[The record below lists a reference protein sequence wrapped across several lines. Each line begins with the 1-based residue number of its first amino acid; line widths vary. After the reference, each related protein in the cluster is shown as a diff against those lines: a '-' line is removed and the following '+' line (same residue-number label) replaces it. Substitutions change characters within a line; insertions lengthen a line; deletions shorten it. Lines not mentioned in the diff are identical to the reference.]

1 MSIAIDIK
9 PSSSTEDAYPT
20 SGLKSLYIPRV
31 FLNITEEK
39 IREVFERL
47 ELGEIER
54 IDLVPRPYTSGTI
67 SANMAF
73 IYFKYWSQSVSA
85 QNLAS
90 RIMDPHREA
99 RIVYDDPWYW
109 ILLPNRRPQLAKP
122 AESDRIGVLKSI
134 IQNLST
140 RIEILEKN
148 VLFHPN
154 DPFPGGPPILFRQN
168 AENNVLFHLPNRR
181 PQLAKPSESDRI
193 DALKSIIQN
202 LSTRFEIL
210 DKNVLFHPDDPFPG
224 GHPILFRQNA
234 ENNVLFHLPNRRPQL
249 AKPTESDRID
259 ALKSIIQNL
268 STRIEILEKNV
279 LFHPDDPFPG
289 GHPILFRQN
298 AENKGRFPQDDVES
312 NTTTSYEETVIIPE
326 PPKLHR
332 LVSDARSFP
341 SSPESIDN
349 SEAREVTETAHDEQ
363 SESSE
368 CVYSDDEHSVS
379 IDELWV
385 KLRPPQSSNQ
395 KKNVCLSSLSPDDI
409 DKRLMA
415 LSIMQTVKID
425 ENGQRFIRVDG
436 KWYKDNGNALCDP

>member
-1 MSIAIDIK
+1 MRCKVQTNIQTFFKMSIAIDIK

-39 IREVFERL
+39 IREVFETL

-73 IYFKYWSQSVSA
+73 IYFKYWSQTVSA

-90 RIMDPHREA
+90 RIMDPRREA

-122 AESDRIGVLKSI
+122 
-134 IQNLST
+134 
-140 RIEILEKN
+140 
-148 VLFHPN
+148 
-154 DPFPGGPPILFRQN
+154 
-168 AENNVLFHLPNRR
+168 
-181 PQLAKPSESDRI
+181 
-193 DALKSIIQN
+193 
-202 LSTRFEIL
+202 
-210 DKNVLFHPDDPFPG
+210 
-224 GHPILFRQNA
+224 
-234 ENNVLFHLPNRRPQL
+234 
-249 AKPTESDRID
+249 TESDPIG

-279 LFHPDDPFPG
+279 LFHPDEPFPG
-289 GHPILFRQN
+289 GRPILFRQN

-332 LVSDARSFP
+332 LVTDAHSFP

-349 SEAREVTETAHDEQ
+349 SEAREVTEMAHDEQ

-385 KLRPPQSSNQ
+385 KLRPPQPSNQ
-395 KKNVCLSSLSPDDI
+395 KKNVCLLSDDHNDI

-425 ENGQRFIRVDG
+425 ENGQRLIRVDG

>member
-1 MSIAIDIK
+1 MRCKVQTNIQTFFKMSIAIDIK

-39 IREVFERL
+39 IREVFETL

-73 IYFKYWSQSVSA
+73 IYFKYWSQTVSA

-90 RIMDPHREA
+90 RIMDPRREA

-122 AESDRIGVLKSI
+122 
-134 IQNLST
+134 
-140 RIEILEKN
+140 
-148 VLFHPN
+148 
-154 DPFPGGPPILFRQN
+154 
-168 AENNVLFHLPNRR
+168 
-181 PQLAKPSESDRI
+181 
-193 DALKSIIQN
+193 
-202 LSTRFEIL
+202 
-210 DKNVLFHPDDPFPG
+210 
-224 GHPILFRQNA
+224 
-234 ENNVLFHLPNRRPQL
+234 
-249 AKPTESDRID
+249 TESDPIG

-289 GHPILFRQN
+289 GTPILFRQN

-312 NTTTSYEETVIIPE
+312 NMTHSYEEKVIIPE

-332 LVSDARSFP
+332 LVTDAHSFP

-349 SEAREVTETAHDEQ
+349 SEAREVTEMAHDEQ

-385 KLRPPQSSNQ
+385 KLRPPQPSNQ

-425 ENGQRFIRVDG
+425 ENGQRLIRVDG

>member
-1 MSIAIDIK
+1 MRCKVQTNIQTFFKMSIAIDIK

-39 IREVFERL
+39 IREVFETL

-73 IYFKYWSQSVSA
+73 IYFKYWSQTVSA

-90 RIMDPHREA
+90 RIMDPRREA

-109 ILLPNRRPQLAKP
+109 IL
-122 AESDRIGVLKSI
+122 
-134 IQNLST
+134 
-140 RIEILEKN
+140 
-148 VLFHPN
+148 
-154 DPFPGGPPILFRQN
+154 
-168 AENNVLFHLPNRR
+168 
-181 PQLAKPSESDRI
+181 
-193 DALKSIIQN
+193 
-202 LSTRFEIL
+202 
-210 DKNVLFHPDDPFPG
+210 
-224 GHPILFRQNA
+224 
-234 ENNVLFHLPNRRPQL
+234 LPNRRPQL

-268 STRIEILEKNV
+268 STRIENLEKNV

-289 GHPILFRQN
+289 GPPILFRQN

-385 KLRPPQSSNQ
+385 KLRPPQPSNQ
-395 KKNVCLSSLSPDDI
+395 KKNVCLLSDDHNDI

-425 ENGQRFIRVDG
+425 ENGQRLIRVDG

>member
-1 MSIAIDIK
+1 MRCKVQTNIQTFFKMSIAIDIK

-39 IREVFERL
+39 IREVFETL

-73 IYFKYWSQSVSA
+73 IYFKYWSQTVSA

-90 RIMDPHREA
+90 RIMDPRREA

-122 AESDRIGVLKSI
+122 
-134 IQNLST
+134 
-140 RIEILEKN
+140 
-148 VLFHPN
+148 
-154 DPFPGGPPILFRQN
+154 
-168 AENNVLFHLPNRR
+168 
-181 PQLAKPSESDRI
+181 
-193 DALKSIIQN
+193 
-202 LSTRFEIL
+202 
-210 DKNVLFHPDDPFPG
+210 
-224 GHPILFRQNA
+224 
-234 ENNVLFHLPNRRPQL
+234 
-249 AKPTESDRID
+249 TESDPIG

-289 GHPILFRQN
+289 GPPILFRQN

-385 KLRPPQSSNQ
+385 KLRPPQPSNQ

-425 ENGQRFIRVDG
+425 ENGQRLIRVDG

>member
-1 MSIAIDIK
+1 MRCKLQTNIQTFFKMSIAIDIK

-39 IREVFERL
+39 IREVFETL

-73 IYFKYWSQSVSA
+73 IYFKYWSQTVSA

-90 RIMDPHREA
+90 RIMDPRREA

-122 AESDRIGVLKSI
+122 
-134 IQNLST
+134 
-140 RIEILEKN
+140 
-148 VLFHPN
+148 
-154 DPFPGGPPILFRQN
+154 
-168 AENNVLFHLPNRR
+168 
-181 PQLAKPSESDRI
+181 
-193 DALKSIIQN
+193 
-202 LSTRFEIL
+202 
-210 DKNVLFHPDDPFPG
+210 
-224 GHPILFRQNA
+224 
-234 ENNVLFHLPNRRPQL
+234 
-249 AKPTESDRID
+249 TESDPIG
-259 ALKSIIQNL
+259 ALKNIIQNL

-289 GHPILFRQN
+289 GQPILFRQN

-312 NTTTSYEETVIIPE
+312 NMTHSYEEKVIIPE

-385 KLRPPQSSNQ
+385 KLRPPQPSNQ
-395 KKNVCLSSLSPDDI
+395 KKNVCLSSDDHNDI

-425 ENGQRFIRVDG
+425 ENGQRLIRVDG

>member
-109 ILLPNRRPQLAKP
+109 ILLPNRRPHLAKP
-122 AESDRIGVLKSI
+122 AESDHIGVLKSI

-140 RIEILEKN
+140 RIENLE
-148 VLFHPN
+148 
-154 DPFPGGPPILFRQN
+154 
-168 AENNVLFHLPNRR
+168 
-181 PQLAKPSESDRI
+181 
-193 DALKSIIQN
+193 
-202 LSTRFEIL
+202 
-210 DKNVLFHPDDPFPG
+210 KNVLFHPDDPFPG

-234 ENNVLFHLPNRRPQL
+234 ENNVLFHLPNRRSHL

-298 AENKGRFPQDDVES
+298 AENNGRFPQDDVES
-312 NTTTSYEETVIIPE
+312 NMTHSYEEKVIIPE
-326 PPKLHR
+326 PPKLQR
-332 LVSDARSFP
+332 IVTDAHSFP
-341 SSPESIDN
+341 FSPESIDN

-385 KLRPPQSSNQ
+385 KLRPPQPSNQ

-409 DKRLMA
+409 DKRLIA

-425 ENGQRFIRVDG
+425 ENGQRLIRVDG

>member
-1 MSIAIDIK
+1 MRCKVQTNIQTFFKMSIAIDIK

-39 IREVFERL
+39 IREVFETL

-73 IYFKYWSQSVSA
+73 IYFKYWSQTVSA

-90 RIMDPHREA
+90 RIMDPRREA

-122 AESDRIGVLKSI
+122 
-134 IQNLST
+134 
-140 RIEILEKN
+140 
-148 VLFHPN
+148 
-154 DPFPGGPPILFRQN
+154 
-168 AENNVLFHLPNRR
+168 
-181 PQLAKPSESDRI
+181 
-193 DALKSIIQN
+193 
-202 LSTRFEIL
+202 
-210 DKNVLFHPDDPFPG
+210 
-224 GHPILFRQNA
+224 
-234 ENNVLFHLPNRRPQL
+234 
-249 AKPTESDRID
+249 TESERID

-268 STRIEILEKNV
+268 STRIENLEKNV

-289 GHPILFRQN
+289 GPPILFRQN

-385 KLRPPQSSNQ
+385 KLRPPQPSNQ

-409 DKRLMA
+409 DKRLIA

-425 ENGQRFIRVDG
+425 ENGQRLIRVDG

>member
-1 MSIAIDIK
+1 MRCKVQTNIQTFFKMSIAIDIK

-39 IREVFERL
+39 IREVFETL

-73 IYFKYWSQSVSA
+73 IYFKYWSQTVSA

-90 RIMDPHREA
+90 RIMDPRREA

-109 ILLPNRRPQLAKP
+109 IL
-122 AESDRIGVLKSI
+122 
-134 IQNLST
+134 
-140 RIEILEKN
+140 
-148 VLFHPN
+148 
-154 DPFPGGPPILFRQN
+154 
-168 AENNVLFHLPNRR
+168 
-181 PQLAKPSESDRI
+181 
-193 DALKSIIQN
+193 
-202 LSTRFEIL
+202 
-210 DKNVLFHPDDPFPG
+210 
-224 GHPILFRQNA
+224 
-234 ENNVLFHLPNRRPQL
+234 LPNRRPQL

-268 STRIEILEKNV
+268 STRIENLEKNV
-279 LFHPDDPFPG
+279 LFHQDDPFPG
-289 GHPILFRQN
+289 GRPILFRQN

-385 KLRPPQSSNQ
+385 KLRPPQPSNQ
-395 KKNVCLSSLSPDDI
+395 KKNVCLSSDDHNDI

-425 ENGQRFIRVDG
+425 QNGQRLIRVDG

>member
-73 IYFKYWSQSVSA
+73 IYFKYWSQTVSA

-90 RIMDPHREA
+90 RIMDPRREA

-122 AESDRIGVLKSI
+122 TESDPIGALKSI

-148 VLFHPN
+148 VLFHP
-154 DPFPGGPPILFRQN
+154 
-168 AENNVLFHLPNRR
+168 
-181 PQLAKPSESDRI
+181 
-193 DALKSIIQN
+193 
-202 LSTRFEIL
+202 
-210 DKNVLFHPDDPFPG
+210 DDPFPG
-224 GHPILFRQNA
+224 GTPILFRENA

-249 AKPTESDRID
+249 AKPTESDPIG

-289 GHPILFRQN
+289 GHPILFRQNAENNGRFPQDDPFPGGQPILFRQN

-385 KLRPPQSSNQ
+385 KL
-395 KKNVCLSSLSPDDI
+395 
-409 DKRLMA
+409 
-415 LSIMQTVKID
+415 
-425 ENGQRFIRVDG
+425 
-436 KWYKDNGNALCDP
+436 

>member
-1 MSIAIDIK
+1 MRCKVQTNIQTFFKMSIAIDIK

-39 IREVFERL
+39 IREVFETL

-109 ILLPNRRPQLAKP
+109 ILLPNRRPHLAKP
-122 AESDRIGVLKSI
+122 AESDRIGV
-134 IQNLST
+134 
-140 RIEILEKN
+140 
-148 VLFHPN
+148 
-154 DPFPGGPPILFRQN
+154 
-168 AENNVLFHLPNRR
+168 
-181 PQLAKPSESDRI
+181 
-193 DALKSIIQN
+193 
-202 LSTRFEIL
+202 
-210 DKNVLFHPDDPFPG
+210 
-224 GHPILFRQNA
+224 
-234 ENNVLFHLPNRRPQL
+234 
-249 AKPTESDRID
+249 
-259 ALKSIIQNL
+259 LKSIIQNL

-385 KLRPPQSSNQ
+385 KLRPPQPSNQ

-409 DKRLMA
+409 DKRLIA

-425 ENGQRFIRVDG
+425 ENGQRLIRVDG

>member
-1 MSIAIDIK
+1 MRCKVQTNIQTFFKMSIAIDIK

-73 IYFKYWSQSVSA
+73 IYFKYWSQTVSA

-90 RIMDPHREA
+90 RIMDPRREA

-109 ILLPNRRPQLAKP
+109 ILLPNRRPHLAKP
-122 AESDRIGVLKSI
+122 AESDHIG
-134 IQNLST
+134 
-140 RIEILEKN
+140 
-148 VLFHPN
+148 
-154 DPFPGGPPILFRQN
+154 
-168 AENNVLFHLPNRR
+168 
-181 PQLAKPSESDRI
+181 
-193 DALKSIIQN
+193 
-202 LSTRFEIL
+202 
-210 DKNVLFHPDDPFPG
+210 
-224 GHPILFRQNA
+224 
-234 ENNVLFHLPNRRPQL
+234 
-249 AKPTESDRID
+249 

-385 KLRPPQSSNQ
+385 KLRPPQPSNQ
-395 KKNVCLSSLSPDDI
+395 KKNVCLSSDDHNDI

-425 ENGQRFIRVDG
+425 ENGQRLIRVDG

>member
-1 MSIAIDIK
+1 MRCKVQTNIQTFFKMSIAIDIK

-39 IREVFERL
+39 IREVFETL

-73 IYFKYWSQSVSA
+73 IYFKYWSQTVSA

-90 RIMDPHREA
+90 RIMDPRREA

-109 ILLPNRRPQLAKP
+109 IL
-122 AESDRIGVLKSI
+122 
-134 IQNLST
+134 
-140 RIEILEKN
+140 
-148 VLFHPN
+148 
-154 DPFPGGPPILFRQN
+154 
-168 AENNVLFHLPNRR
+168 
-181 PQLAKPSESDRI
+181 
-193 DALKSIIQN
+193 
-202 LSTRFEIL
+202 
-210 DKNVLFHPDDPFPG
+210 
-224 GHPILFRQNA
+224 
-234 ENNVLFHLPNRRPQL
+234 LPNRRPQL

-268 STRIEILEKNV
+268 STRIENLEKNV

-289 GHPILFRQN
+289 GTPILFRHN
-298 AENKGRFPQDDVES
+298 AENNGRFPQDDVES

-326 PPKLHR
+326 HPKLHR

-385 KLRPPQSSNQ
+385 KLRPPQPSNQ
-395 KKNVCLSSLSPDDI
+395 KKNVCLSSDDHNDI
-409 DKRLMA
+409 DKRLIA

-425 ENGQRFIRVDG
+425 ENGQRLIRVDG

>member
-1 MSIAIDIK
+1 MRCKVQTNIQTFFKMSIAIDIK

-39 IREVFERL
+39 IREVFETL

-73 IYFKYWSQSVSA
+73 IYFKYWSQTVSA

-90 RIMDPHREA
+90 RIMDPRREA

-122 AESDRIGVLKSI
+122 
-134 IQNLST
+134 
-140 RIEILEKN
+140 
-148 VLFHPN
+148 
-154 DPFPGGPPILFRQN
+154 
-168 AENNVLFHLPNRR
+168 
-181 PQLAKPSESDRI
+181 
-193 DALKSIIQN
+193 
-202 LSTRFEIL
+202 
-210 DKNVLFHPDDPFPG
+210 
-224 GHPILFRQNA
+224 
-234 ENNVLFHLPNRRPQL
+234 
-249 AKPTESDRID
+249 TESDPIG

-289 GHPILFRQN
+289 GTPILFRENAENNVLFHLPNRRPQLAKPTESDPIGALKSIIQNLSTRIEILEKNVLFHPDDPFPGGPPILFRQN
-298 AENKGRFPQDDVES
+298 AENNDRFPQDDVES

-385 KLRPPQSSNQ
+385 KLRPPQASNQ

-409 DKRLMA
+409 DKRLIA

-425 ENGQRFIRVDG
+425 ENGQRLICVDG

>member
-109 ILLPNRRPQLAKP
+109 ILLPNRRPHLAKP
-122 AESDRIGVLKSI
+122 AESDPIG
-134 IQNLST
+134 
-140 RIEILEKN
+140 
-148 VLFHPN
+148 
-154 DPFPGGPPILFRQN
+154 
-168 AENNVLFHLPNRR
+168 
-181 PQLAKPSESDRI
+181 
-193 DALKSIIQN
+193 
-202 LSTRFEIL
+202 
-210 DKNVLFHPDDPFPG
+210 
-224 GHPILFRQNA
+224 
-234 ENNVLFHLPNRRPQL
+234 
-249 AKPTESDRID
+249 

-298 AENKGRFPQDDVES
+298 AENNGRFPQDDVES
-312 NTTTSYEETVIIPE
+312 NMTHSYEEKVIIPE
-326 PPKLHR
+326 PPKLQR
-332 LVSDARSFP
+332 IVTDAHSFP
-341 SSPESIDN
+341 FSPESIDN

-368 CVYSDDEHSVS
+368 CVYSDDERSVS

-385 KLRPPQSSNQ
+385 KLRPPTPSNQ
-395 KKNVCLSSLSPDDI
+395 KKNVSLVSLSSDDT
-409 DKRLMA
+409 DKRLID
-415 LSIMQTVKID
+415 LSKTFKID
-425 ENGQRFIRVDG
+425 ENGQRLIRVDG

>member
-1 MSIAIDIK
+1 MRCKVQTNIQTFFKMSIAIDIK

-39 IREVFERL
+39 IREVFETL

-73 IYFKYWSQSVSA
+73 IYFKYWSQTVSA

-90 RIMDPHREA
+90 RIMDPRREA

-122 AESDRIGVLKSI
+122 
-134 IQNLST
+134 
-140 RIEILEKN
+140 
-148 VLFHPN
+148 
-154 DPFPGGPPILFRQN
+154 
-168 AENNVLFHLPNRR
+168 
-181 PQLAKPSESDRI
+181 
-193 DALKSIIQN
+193 
-202 LSTRFEIL
+202 
-210 DKNVLFHPDDPFPG
+210 
-224 GHPILFRQNA
+224 
-234 ENNVLFHLPNRRPQL
+234 
-249 AKPTESDRID
+249 TESERID

-289 GHPILFRQN
+289 GTPILFRHN
-298 AENKGRFPQDDVES
+298 AENNGRFPQDDVES

-385 KLRPPQSSNQ
+385 KLRPPQPSNQ
-395 KKNVCLSSLSPDDI
+395 KKNVCLLSDDHNDI

-425 ENGQRFIRVDG
+425 ENGQRLIRVDG

>member
-1 MSIAIDIK
+1 MRCKVQTNIQTFFKMSIAIDIK

-39 IREVFERL
+39 IREVFETL

-73 IYFKYWSQSVSA
+73 IYFKYWSQTVSA

-90 RIMDPHREA
+90 RIMDPRREA

-122 AESDRIGVLKSI
+122 
-134 IQNLST
+134 
-140 RIEILEKN
+140 
-148 VLFHPN
+148 
-154 DPFPGGPPILFRQN
+154 
-168 AENNVLFHLPNRR
+168 
-181 PQLAKPSESDRI
+181 
-193 DALKSIIQN
+193 
-202 LSTRFEIL
+202 
-210 DKNVLFHPDDPFPG
+210 
-224 GHPILFRQNA
+224 
-234 ENNVLFHLPNRRPQL
+234 
-249 AKPTESDRID
+249 TESDPIG

-289 GHPILFRQN
+289 GPPILFRQN

-332 LVSDARSFP
+332 LVSDAHSFP

-385 KLRPPQSSNQ
+385 KLRPPQPSNQ

-409 DKRLMA
+409 DKRLIA

-425 ENGQRFIRVDG
+425 ENGQRLIRVDG

>member
-39 IREVFERL
+39 IREVFETL

-90 RIMDPHREA
+90 RIMDPRREA

-122 AESDRIGVLKSI
+122 TESDRIGVLKSI

-148 VLFHPN
+148 VLFHP
-154 DPFPGGPPILFRQN
+154 
-168 AENNVLFHLPNRR
+168 
-181 PQLAKPSESDRI
+181 
-193 DALKSIIQN
+193 
-202 LSTRFEIL
+202 
-210 DKNVLFHPDDPFPG
+210 DDPFPG
-224 GHPILFRQNA
+224 GR
-234 ENNVLFHLPNRRPQL
+234 
-249 AKPTESDRID
+249 
-259 ALKSIIQNL
+259 
-268 STRIEILEKNV
+268 
-279 LFHPDDPFPG
+279 
-289 GHPILFRQN
+289 PILFRQN

-312 NTTTSYEETVIIPE
+312 NMTHSYEEKVIIPE

-332 LVSDARSFP
+332 LVTDAHSFP

-349 SEAREVTETAHDEQ
+349 SEAREVTEMAHDEQ

-385 KLRPPQSSNQ
+385 KLRPPPPSNQ
-395 KKNVCLSSLSPDDI
+395 KKNVSLVSLSSDDT
-409 DKRLMA
+409 DKRLID
-415 LSIMQTVKID
+415 LSKTFKID
-425 ENGQRFIRVDG
+425 ENGQRLIRVGG
-436 KWYKDNGNALCDP
+436 KWSKDNENASCDP

>member
-109 ILLPNRRPQLAKP
+109 ILLPNRRPHLAKP
-122 AESDRIGVLKSI
+122 AESDRIV
-134 IQNLST
+134 
-140 RIEILEKN
+140 
-148 VLFHPN
+148 
-154 DPFPGGPPILFRQN
+154 
-168 AENNVLFHLPNRR
+168 
-181 PQLAKPSESDRI
+181 
-193 DALKSIIQN
+193 
-202 LSTRFEIL
+202 
-210 DKNVLFHPDDPFPG
+210 
-224 GHPILFRQNA
+224 
-234 ENNVLFHLPNRRPQL
+234 
-249 AKPTESDRID
+249 

-289 GHPILFRQN
+289 GRPILFRQN

-341 SSPESIDN
+341 SSPESIDD

-385 KLRPPQSSNQ
+385 KLRPPQPPSNQ

-409 DKRLMA
+409 DKRLIA

-425 ENGQRFIRVDG
+425 ENGQRLIRVDG

>member
-1 MSIAIDIK
+1 MRCKVQTNIQTFFKMSIAIDIK

-39 IREVFERL
+39 IREVFETL

-73 IYFKYWSQSVSA
+73 IYFKYWSQTVSA

-90 RIMDPHREA
+90 RIMDPRREA

-122 AESDRIGVLKSI
+122 
-134 IQNLST
+134 
-140 RIEILEKN
+140 
-148 VLFHPN
+148 
-154 DPFPGGPPILFRQN
+154 
-168 AENNVLFHLPNRR
+168 
-181 PQLAKPSESDRI
+181 
-193 DALKSIIQN
+193 
-202 LSTRFEIL
+202 
-210 DKNVLFHPDDPFPG
+210 
-224 GHPILFRQNA
+224 
-234 ENNVLFHLPNRRPQL
+234 
-249 AKPTESDRID
+249 TESDPIG

-289 GHPILFRQN
+289 GPPILFRQN

-385 KLRPPQSSNQ
+385 KLRPPQPSNQ
-395 KKNVCLSSLSPDDI
+395 KKNVCLLSDDHNDI

-425 ENGQRFIRVDG
+425 ENGQRLIRVDG

>member
-1 MSIAIDIK
+1 MRCKVQTNIQTFFKMSIAIDIK

-39 IREVFERL
+39 IREVFETL

-73 IYFKYWSQSVSA
+73 IYFKYWSQTVSA

-90 RIMDPHREA
+90 RIMDPRREA

-122 AESDRIGVLKSI
+122 
-134 IQNLST
+134 
-140 RIEILEKN
+140 
-148 VLFHPN
+148 
-154 DPFPGGPPILFRQN
+154 
-168 AENNVLFHLPNRR
+168 
-181 PQLAKPSESDRI
+181 
-193 DALKSIIQN
+193 
-202 LSTRFEIL
+202 
-210 DKNVLFHPDDPFPG
+210 
-224 GHPILFRQNA
+224 
-234 ENNVLFHLPNRRPQL
+234 
-249 AKPTESDRID
+249 TESERID

-268 STRIEILEKNV
+268 STRIENLEKNV

-289 GHPILFRQN
+289 GTPILFRQN
-298 AENKGRFPQDDVES
+298 AENNGRFPQDDVES

-385 KLRPPQSSNQ
+385 KLRPPQPSNQ

-409 DKRLMA
+409 DKRLIA

-425 ENGQRFIRVDG
+425 ENGQRLIRVDG

>member
-109 ILLPNRRPQLAKP
+109 ILLPNRRPHLAKP
-122 AESDRIGVLKSI
+122 TESDRIGVLKSI

-148 VLFHPN
+148 VLFHPD
-154 DPFPGGPPILFRQN
+154 DPFPGGTPILFRQN
-168 AENNVLFHLPNRR
+168 AENN
-181 PQLAKPSESDRI
+181 
-193 DALKSIIQN
+193 
-202 LSTRFEIL
+202 
-210 DKNVLFHPDDPFPG
+210 
-224 GHPILFRQNA
+224 
-234 ENNVLFHLPNRRPQL
+234 
-249 AKPTESDRID
+249 
-259 ALKSIIQNL
+259 
-268 STRIEILEKNV
+268 
-279 LFHPDDPFPG
+279 
-289 GHPILFRQN
+289 
-298 AENKGRFPQDDVES
+298 GRFPQDDVES
-312 NTTTSYEETVIIPE
+312 NMTHSYEEKVIIPE

-332 LVSDARSFP
+332 LVTDAHSFP

-349 SEAREVTETAHDEQ
+349 SEAREVTEMAHDEQ

-368 CVYSDDEHSVS
+368 CVYSDDERSVS

-385 KLRPPQSSNQ
+385 KLRPPTPSNQ
-395 KKNVCLSSLSPDDI
+395 KKNVCLSSLSSDDT
-409 DKRLMA
+409 DKRLID
-415 LSIMQTVKID
+415 LSKTFKID
-425 ENGQRFIRVDG
+425 ENGQRLIRVDG

>member
-1 MSIAIDIK
+1 MRCKVQTNIQTFFKMSIAIDIK

-39 IREVFERL
+39 IREVFETL

-73 IYFKYWSQSVSA
+73 IYFKYWSQTVSA

-90 RIMDPHREA
+90 RIMDPRREA

-122 AESDRIGVLKSI
+122 
-134 IQNLST
+134 
-140 RIEILEKN
+140 
-148 VLFHPN
+148 
-154 DPFPGGPPILFRQN
+154 
-168 AENNVLFHLPNRR
+168 
-181 PQLAKPSESDRI
+181 
-193 DALKSIIQN
+193 
-202 LSTRFEIL
+202 
-210 DKNVLFHPDDPFPG
+210 
-224 GHPILFRQNA
+224 
-234 ENNVLFHLPNRRPQL
+234 
-249 AKPTESDRID
+249 TESDPIG

-279 LFHPDDPFPG
+279 LFHTDDPFPG
-289 GHPILFRQN
+289 GPPILFRQNAENNGRFPQDDPFPGGRPILFRQN

-385 KLRPPQSSNQ
+385 KLRPPQPSNQ

-409 DKRLMA
+409 DKRLIA

-425 ENGQRFIRVDG
+425 ENGQRLIRVDG

>member
-1 MSIAIDIK
+1 MRCKVQTNIQTFFKMSIAIDIK

-73 IYFKYWSQSVSA
+73 IYFKYWSQTVSA

-90 RIMDPHREA
+90 RIMDPRREA

-122 AESDRIGVLKSI
+122 
-134 IQNLST
+134 
-140 RIEILEKN
+140 
-148 VLFHPN
+148 
-154 DPFPGGPPILFRQN
+154 
-168 AENNVLFHLPNRR
+168 
-181 PQLAKPSESDRI
+181 
-193 DALKSIIQN
+193 
-202 LSTRFEIL
+202 
-210 DKNVLFHPDDPFPG
+210 
-224 GHPILFRQNA
+224 
-234 ENNVLFHLPNRRPQL
+234 
-249 AKPTESDRID
+249 TESDPIG

-289 GHPILFRQN
+289 GRPILFRQN

-385 KLRPPQSSNQ
+385 KLRPPQPSNQ
-395 KKNVCLSSLSPDDI
+395 KKNVCLLSDDHNDI

-425 ENGQRFIRVDG
+425 ENGQRLIRVDG

>member
-9 PSSSTEDAYPT
+9 PSSSIEDAYPT

-39 IREVFERL
+39 IREVFETL

-73 IYFKYWSQSVSA
+73 IYFKYWSQTVSA

-90 RIMDPHREA
+90 RIMDPRREA

-122 AESDRIGVLKSI
+122 TESDPIGALKNI

-140 RIEILEKN
+140 RIEN
-148 VLFHPN
+148 
-154 DPFPGGPPILFRQN
+154 
-168 AENNVLFHLPNRR
+168 
-181 PQLAKPSESDRI
+181 
-193 DALKSIIQN
+193 
-202 LSTRFEIL
+202 
-210 DKNVLFHPDDPFPG
+210 
-224 GHPILFRQNA
+224 
-234 ENNVLFHLPNRRPQL
+234 
-249 AKPTESDRID
+249 
-259 ALKSIIQNL
+259 
-268 STRIEILEKNV
+268 LEKNV

-289 GHPILFRQN
+289 GQPILFRQN
-298 AENKGRFPQDDVES
+298 AENNGSFPQDDVES
-312 NTTTSYEETVIIPE
+312 NMTHSYEEKVIIPE

-385 KLRPPQSSNQ
+385 KLRPPQPSNQ
-395 KKNVCLSSLSPDDI
+395 KKNVCLSSDDHNDI

-425 ENGQRFIRVDG
+425 ENGQRLIRVDG

>member
-1 MSIAIDIK
+1 MRCKVQTNIQTFFKMSIAIDIK

-39 IREVFERL
+39 IREVFETL

-73 IYFKYWSQSVSA
+73 IYFKYWSQTVSA

-90 RIMDPHREA
+90 RIMDPRREA

-122 AESDRIGVLKSI
+122 
-134 IQNLST
+134 
-140 RIEILEKN
+140 
-148 VLFHPN
+148 
-154 DPFPGGPPILFRQN
+154 
-168 AENNVLFHLPNRR
+168 
-181 PQLAKPSESDRI
+181 
-193 DALKSIIQN
+193 
-202 LSTRFEIL
+202 
-210 DKNVLFHPDDPFPG
+210 
-224 GHPILFRQNA
+224 
-234 ENNVLFHLPNRRPQL
+234 
-249 AKPTESDRID
+249 TESDPIG

-289 GHPILFRQN
+289 GTPILFRHN
-298 AENKGRFPQDDVES
+298 AENNGRFPQDDVES

-385 KLRPPQSSNQ
+385 KLRPPQPSNQ
-395 KKNVCLSSLSPDDI
+395 KKNVCLLSDDHNDI

-425 ENGQRFIRVDG
+425 ENGQRLIRVDG

>member
-1 MSIAIDIK
+1 MRCKVQTNIQTIFKMSIAIDIK
-9 PSSSTEDAYPT
+9 PSSSIEDAYPT
-20 SGLKSLYIPRV
+20 SGLNSLYIPRV

-90 RIMDPHREA
+90 RIMDPRREA

-109 ILLPNRRPQLAKP
+109 ILLPNRRP
-122 AESDRIGVLKSI
+122 
-134 IQNLST
+134 
-140 RIEILEKN
+140 
-148 VLFHPN
+148 H
-154 DPFPGGPPILFRQN
+154 
-168 AENNVLFHLPNRR
+168 
-181 PQLAKPSESDRI
+181 
-193 DALKSIIQN
+193 
-202 LSTRFEIL
+202 
-210 DKNVLFHPDDPFPG
+210 
-224 GHPILFRQNA
+224 
-234 ENNVLFHLPNRRPQL
+234 L
-249 AKPTESDRID
+249 AKPTESDPIG

-289 GHPILFRQN
+289 GTPILFRQNAENNGRFPQDDPFPGGHPILFRQN
-298 AENKGRFPQDDVES
+298 AENNGRFPHDDVES
-312 NTTTSYEETVIIPE
+312 NMTHSYEEKVIIPE

-332 LVSDARSFP
+332 LVTDAHSFP

-349 SEAREVTETAHDEQ
+349 SEAREVTEMAHDEQ

-368 CVYSDDEHSVS
+368 CVYSDDERSVS

-385 KLRPPQSSNQ
+385 KLRPPPPSNQ
-395 KKNVCLSSLSPDDI
+395 KKNVSLVSLSSDDT
-409 DKRLMA
+409 DKRLID
-415 LSIMQTVKID
+415 LSKTFKID
-425 ENGQRFIRVDG
+425 ENGQRLIRVGG
-436 KWYKDNGNALCDP
+436 KWSKDNENASCDP

>member
-1 MSIAIDIK
+1 MRCKLQTNIQTFFKMSIAIDIK
-9 PSSSTEDAYPT
+9 SSSSTEDAYPT

-73 IYFKYWSQSVSA
+73 IYFKYWSQTVSA

-90 RIMDPHREA
+90 RIMDPRREA

-122 AESDRIGVLKSI
+122 
-134 IQNLST
+134 
-140 RIEILEKN
+140 
-148 VLFHPN
+148 
-154 DPFPGGPPILFRQN
+154 
-168 AENNVLFHLPNRR
+168 
-181 PQLAKPSESDRI
+181 
-193 DALKSIIQN
+193 
-202 LSTRFEIL
+202 
-210 DKNVLFHPDDPFPG
+210 
-224 GHPILFRQNA
+224 
-234 ENNVLFHLPNRRPQL
+234 
-249 AKPTESDRID
+249 TESDPIG

-289 GHPILFRQN
+289 GPPILFRQN

-385 KLRPPQSSNQ
+385 KLRPPQPSN
-395 KKNVCLSSLSPDDI
+395 KKKKCLFVV
-409 DKRLMA
+409 R
-415 LSIMQTVKID
+415 
-425 ENGQRFIRVDG
+425 
-436 KWYKDNGNALCDP
+436 

>member
-1 MSIAIDIK
+1 MRCKVQTNIQTFFKMSIAIDIK

-39 IREVFERL
+39 IREVFETL

-73 IYFKYWSQSVSA
+73 IYFKYWSQTVSA

-90 RIMDPHREA
+90 RIMDPRREA

-122 AESDRIGVLKSI
+122 NESDPIG
-134 IQNLST
+134 
-140 RIEILEKN
+140 
-148 VLFHPN
+148 
-154 DPFPGGPPILFRQN
+154 
-168 AENNVLFHLPNRR
+168 
-181 PQLAKPSESDRI
+181 
-193 DALKSIIQN
+193 
-202 LSTRFEIL
+202 
-210 DKNVLFHPDDPFPG
+210 
-224 GHPILFRQNA
+224 
-234 ENNVLFHLPNRRPQL
+234 
-249 AKPTESDRID
+249 

-289 GHPILFRQN
+289 GTPILFRHN
-298 AENKGRFPQDDVES
+298 AENNGRFPQDDVES

-385 KLRPPQSSNQ
+385 KLRPPQPSNQ

-425 ENGQRFIRVDG
+425 ENGQRLIRVDG

>member
-1 MSIAIDIK
+1 MRCKVQTNIQTFFKMSIAIDIK

-73 IYFKYWSQSVSA
+73 IYFKYWSQTVSA

-90 RIMDPHREA
+90 RIMDPRREA

-122 AESDRIGVLKSI
+122 
-134 IQNLST
+134 
-140 RIEILEKN
+140 
-148 VLFHPN
+148 
-154 DPFPGGPPILFRQN
+154 
-168 AENNVLFHLPNRR
+168 
-181 PQLAKPSESDRI
+181 
-193 DALKSIIQN
+193 
-202 LSTRFEIL
+202 
-210 DKNVLFHPDDPFPG
+210 
-224 GHPILFRQNA
+224 
-234 ENNVLFHLPNRRPQL
+234 
-249 AKPTESDRID
+249 TESDPIG

-289 GHPILFRQN
+289 GPPILFRQN

-385 KLRPPQSSNQ
+385 KLRPPQPSNQ

-409 DKRLMA
+409 DKPLIA

-425 ENGQRFIRVDG
+425 ENGQRLIRVDG

>member
-1 MSIAIDIK
+1 MRCKLQTNIQTFFKMSIAIDIK

-39 IREVFERL
+39 IREVFETL

-73 IYFKYWSQSVSA
+73 IYFKYWSQTVSA

-90 RIMDPHREA
+90 RIMDPRREA

-122 AESDRIGVLKSI
+122 TESDPIGVLKSI

-140 RIEILEKN
+140 RIEN
-148 VLFHPN
+148 
-154 DPFPGGPPILFRQN
+154 
-168 AENNVLFHLPNRR
+168 
-181 PQLAKPSESDRI
+181 
-193 DALKSIIQN
+193 
-202 LSTRFEIL
+202 
-210 DKNVLFHPDDPFPG
+210 
-224 GHPILFRQNA
+224 
-234 ENNVLFHLPNRRPQL
+234 
-249 AKPTESDRID
+249 
-259 ALKSIIQNL
+259 
-268 STRIEILEKNV
+268 LEKNV

-298 AENKGRFPQDDVES
+298 AENNGRFPQDDVES

-385 KLRPPQSSNQ
+385 KLRPPQPSNQ

-409 DKRLMA
+409 DKRLIA

-425 ENGQRFIRVDG
+425 ENGQRLIRVDG

>member
-39 IREVFERL
+39 IREVFETL

-73 IYFKYWSQSVSA
+73 IYFKYWSQTVSA

-90 RIMDPHREA
+90 RIMDPRREA

-109 ILLPNRRPQLAKP
+109 ILLPNRRPHLAKP
-122 AESDRIGVLKSI
+122 AESDRIV
-134 IQNLST
+134 
-140 RIEILEKN
+140 
-148 VLFHPN
+148 
-154 DPFPGGPPILFRQN
+154 
-168 AENNVLFHLPNRR
+168 
-181 PQLAKPSESDRI
+181 
-193 DALKSIIQN
+193 
-202 LSTRFEIL
+202 
-210 DKNVLFHPDDPFPG
+210 
-224 GHPILFRQNA
+224 
-234 ENNVLFHLPNRRPQL
+234 
-249 AKPTESDRID
+249 

-289 GHPILFRQN
+289 GRPILFRQN

-341 SSPESIDN
+341 SSPESIDD

-385 KLRPPQSSNQ
+385 KLRPPQPSNQ

-425 ENGQRFIRVDG
+425 ENGQRLIRVDG

>member
-1 MSIAIDIK
+1 MRCKLQTNIQTFFKMSIAIDIK

-73 IYFKYWSQSVSA
+73 IYFKYWSQTVSA

-90 RIMDPHREA
+90 RIMDPRREA

-109 ILLPNRRPQLAKP
+109 IL
-122 AESDRIGVLKSI
+122 
-134 IQNLST
+134 
-140 RIEILEKN
+140 
-148 VLFHPN
+148 
-154 DPFPGGPPILFRQN
+154 
-168 AENNVLFHLPNRR
+168 
-181 PQLAKPSESDRI
+181 
-193 DALKSIIQN
+193 
-202 LSTRFEIL
+202 
-210 DKNVLFHPDDPFPG
+210 
-224 GHPILFRQNA
+224 
-234 ENNVLFHLPNRRPQL
+234 LPNRRPQL

-268 STRIEILEKNV
+268 STRIENLEKNV

-289 GHPILFRQN
+289 GPPILFRQN

-385 KLRPPQSSNQ
+385 KLRPPQPSNQ
-395 KKNVCLSSLSPDDI
+395 KKNVCLLSDDHNDI

-425 ENGQRFIRVDG
+425 ENGQRLIRVDG

>member
-1 MSIAIDIK
+1 MRCKVQTNIQTFFKMSIAIDIK

-39 IREVFERL
+39 IREVFETL

-73 IYFKYWSQSVSA
+73 IYFKYWSQTVSA

-90 RIMDPHREA
+90 RIMDPRREA

-122 AESDRIGVLKSI
+122 
-134 IQNLST
+134 
-140 RIEILEKN
+140 
-148 VLFHPN
+148 
-154 DPFPGGPPILFRQN
+154 
-168 AENNVLFHLPNRR
+168 
-181 PQLAKPSESDRI
+181 
-193 DALKSIIQN
+193 
-202 LSTRFEIL
+202 
-210 DKNVLFHPDDPFPG
+210 
-224 GHPILFRQNA
+224 
-234 ENNVLFHLPNRRPQL
+234 
-249 AKPTESDRID
+249 TESDPIG

-289 GHPILFRQN
+289 GPPILFRQN

-385 KLRPPQSSNQ
+385 KLRPPQPSNQ

-409 DKRLMA
+409 DKRLIA

-425 ENGQRFIRVDG
+425 ENGQRLIRVDG

>member
-1 MSIAIDIK
+1 MRCKVQTNIQTFFKMSIAIDIK

-39 IREVFERL
+39 IREVFETL

-73 IYFKYWSQSVSA
+73 IYFKYWSQTVSA

-90 RIMDPHREA
+90 RIMDPRREA

-122 AESDRIGVLKSI
+122 
-134 IQNLST
+134 
-140 RIEILEKN
+140 
-148 VLFHPN
+148 
-154 DPFPGGPPILFRQN
+154 
-168 AENNVLFHLPNRR
+168 
-181 PQLAKPSESDRI
+181 
-193 DALKSIIQN
+193 
-202 LSTRFEIL
+202 
-210 DKNVLFHPDDPFPG
+210 
-224 GHPILFRQNA
+224 
-234 ENNVLFHLPNRRPQL
+234 
-249 AKPTESDRID
+249 TESDPIG

-289 GHPILFRQN
+289 GTPILFRQN
-298 AENKGRFPQDDVES
+298 AENNGRFPQDDVES

-385 KLRPPQSSNQ
+385 KLRPPQPSNQ
-395 KKNVCLSSLSPDDI
+395 KKNVCLLSDDHNDI

-425 ENGQRFIRVDG
+425 ENGQRLIRVDG

>member
-39 IREVFERL
+39 IREVFETL

-90 RIMDPHREA
+90 RIMDPRREA

-109 ILLPNRRPQLAKP
+109 IL
-122 AESDRIGVLKSI
+122 
-134 IQNLST
+134 
-140 RIEILEKN
+140 
-148 VLFHPN
+148 
-154 DPFPGGPPILFRQN
+154 
-168 AENNVLFHLPNRR
+168 
-181 PQLAKPSESDRI
+181 
-193 DALKSIIQN
+193 
-202 LSTRFEIL
+202 
-210 DKNVLFHPDDPFPG
+210 
-224 GHPILFRQNA
+224 
-234 ENNVLFHLPNRRPQL
+234 LPNRRPQL

-268 STRIEILEKNV
+268 STRIENLEKNV

-298 AENKGRFPQDDVES
+298 AENNGRFPQTESDRIGVLKSIIQNLSTRIEILEKNVLFHPDDPFPGGRPILFRQNAENKGRFPQDDVES
-312 NTTTSYEETVIIPE
+312 NMTHSYEEKVIIPE
-326 PPKLHR
+326 PPKLRR
-332 LVSDARSFP
+332 LVTDAHSFP

-368 CVYSDDEHSVS
+368 CVYSDDERSVS

-385 KLRPPQSSNQ
+385 KLRPPPPSNQ
-395 KKNVCLSSLSPDDI
+395 KKNVSLVSLSSDDT
-409 DKRLMA
+409 DKRLID
-415 LSIMQTVKID
+415 LSKTFKID
-425 ENGQRFIRVDG
+425 EYGQRLIRVGG
-436 KWYKDNGNALCDP
+436 KWSKDNENALCDP